1 MAQNLGEMV
10 LFRAMQG
17 VTGAFIPP
25 LSQSFMLDS
34 SRPSRH
40 PQVMAIWG
48 LGIMIGPI
56 LGPILGGWLTESAN
70 WRWVFYVNLP
80 VGILALALL
89 ITQLPHREG
98 KRRKFD
104 LFGFVMLAIALSSL
118 QLLLDRGSQLDWF
131 QSYEIWFYTF
141 LMGSA
146 AWIAIVHFTTA
157 REPLFDKAIFADRNF
172 VIALLFMVVIGMVLF
187 ANMALLPPMLQRLFG
202 YGVIDTGMVLMPRG
216 VGVMLSMQLSGVL
229 IRRGLDA
236 RIVVATGF
244 AIAAYSQWMM
254 AGWSLAADEWHFIV
268 TGLIQGLGLGLVFI
282 PLNVTAFSTLPGHL
296 RTDGSSLLNLLRSI
310 GASVGISITTVLL
323 ARNIQTAHT
332 DLGSHVT
339 SSTIDAIDISTVD
352 RYQPLGQ
359 TVLSMVDL
367 EVNRQAA
374 MIAYIDDFYLMMWLA
389 LAAIPMVFLMRKGRT

>member
-1 MAQNLGEMV
+1 MKAMILAAGYGKRMRPLTDHTPKPLLQAGGKALIEYHIEKLRDGGIDSLVINTGWLGDRVGARRLFIFSVAGFIIASMMCGMAQNLGEMV

-146 AWIAIVHFTTA
+146 AWIAIVHF
-157 REPLFDKAIFADRNF
+157 P
-172 VIALLFMVVIGMVLF
+172 
-187 ANMALLPPMLQRLFG
+187 FG
-202 YGVIDTGMVLMPRG
+202 DL
-216 VGVMLSMQLSGVL
+216 
-229 IRRGLDA
+229 
-236 RIVVATGF
+236 AT
-244 AIAAYSQWMM
+244 
-254 AGWSLAADEWHFIV
+254 
-268 TGLIQGLGLGLVFI
+268 
-282 PLNVTAFSTLPGHL
+282 
-296 RTDGSSLLNLLRSI
+296 
-310 GASVGISITTVLL
+310 
-323 ARNIQTAHT
+323 
-332 DLGSHVT
+332 
-339 SSTIDAIDISTVD
+339 
-352 RYQPLGQ
+352 
-359 TVLSMVDL
+359 
-367 EVNRQAA
+367 
-374 MIAYIDDFYLMMWLA
+374 
-389 LAAIPMVFLMRKGRT
+389 

>member
-104 LFGFVMLAIALSSL
+104 LFGFVMLAVALSSL

-339 SSTIDAIDISTVD
+339 SSTIDAIDLSTVD

-389 LAAIPMVFLMRKGRT
+389 LAAIPMVFLMRKGRS